1 MTTDEAL
8 RLDVGRTP
16 RYRSQGHRPPWYKRA
31 WVLRVVSVA
40 AVIALWQLIGVHI
53 AWATSYPT
61 AIWHAA
67 VGTDMLAQSVLPAFG
82 YTLESL
88 AIGFGICILVGV
100 PLGLAVFRIKLLQLI
115 FEPYILA
122 LYSTPWPAFFPV
134 LLIVFGI
141 SLKLRVGVVILS
153 GLFPI
158 VVNTYLGAREVDPGL
173 VDVGRSFAA
182 RPVQILRK
190 ITVPGSL
197 PYIYSGLRI
206 GLARA
211 MIGAVVIELEASAV
225 GVGSLLNQYAQGLEL
240 AQFFVPLVLL
250 GFLALGF
257 TYILNKAERWSTA
270 PWSRH
275 GYLIR
280 QSGSSKV
287 RQGWRRASLHE
298 SSAAVT
304 PDTEGE
310 KGDILGKVRSSYL
323 RAVSRPRVKS
333 EGRLRVERFLRTRAG
348 AWTVSL
354 VTLGVLLASWQ
365 FYSHR
370 VSRAV
375 LPSFTSVAQA
385 LYRQMF
391 VTHAIWGPMG
401 SSLLALLLAF
411 VASVIIGIPIGIAM
425 GRSRA
430 VESVIDP
437 YVSFLYALPHVTF
450 IPLMVVWLGFG
461 LPFIIA
467 YGFVSAVFAVII
479 NTMSGVKY
487 IDAELVNTGLSFCA
501 SKRMI
506 LRQIVI
512 PAATP
517 SMVAGGRQAFS
528 QAWGAIIIGEILST
542 QSGLGGQITYYS
554 TFFQTANMIVP
565 ILFIMGISVLI
576 LQSAAWLQ
584 PRLTPWANSSQTS

>member
-1 MTTDEAL
+1 ML
-8 RLDVGRTP
+8 RAASVV
-16 RYRSQGHRPPWYKRA
+16 A
-31 WVLRVVSVA
+31 VL
-40 AVIALWQLIGVHI
+40 ALWQLIGVHI

-61 AIWHAA
+61 AIWRAA
-67 VGTDMLAQSVLPAFG
+67 VDTDMLSQSVLPAFRS
-82 YTLESL
+82 TLESL
-88 AIGFGICILVGV
+88 AIGFGICIVVGV

-115 FEPYILA
+115 LEPYILA

-134 LLIVFGI
+134 LLLIFGI
-141 SLKLRVGVVILS
+141 SLKLRVGVVVLS

-182 RPVQILRK
+182 RPIQILRK

-206 GLARA
+206 GLARG

-225 GVGSLLNQYAQGLEL
+225 GVGYLLNQYAQGLEL

-250 GFLALGF
+250 GFLALF
-257 TYILNKAERWSTA
+257 FAYFLTRAERWSTA
-270 PWSRH
+270 PWARH
-275 GYLIR
+275 VDVRRRLEAARARPGSAPPVRESAAAAAGPAAKGDDVRERIRSGYLR
-280 QSGSSKV
+280 V
-287 RQGWRRASLHE
+287 
-298 SSAAVT
+298 
-304 PDTEGE
+304 
-310 KGDILGKVRSSYL
+310 
-323 RAVSRPRVKS
+323 VSRPRVKS
-333 EGRLRVERFLRTRAG
+333 AARLRGERFLRTRAG

-354 VTLGVLLASWQ
+354 MTLAVLLVAWQ

-385 LYRQMF
+385 AYQQMF
-391 VTHAIWGPMG
+391 VTHAIWGAVG
-401 SSLLALLLAF
+401 SSLLVLLLAF

-430 VESVIDP
+430 IESLIDP

-461 LPFIIA
+461 LPFMIA
-467 YGFVSAVFAVII
+467 YGVVSAVFAVII

-506 LRQIVI
+506 LRSVVI

-517 SMVAGGRQAFS
+517 SMVAGARQAFS
-528 QAWGAIIIGEILST
+528 QAWGAIIIAEILST

-554 TFFQTANMIVP
+554 TFFETANMIVP

-584 PRLTPWANSSQTS
+584 PRLTPWADSAQIS